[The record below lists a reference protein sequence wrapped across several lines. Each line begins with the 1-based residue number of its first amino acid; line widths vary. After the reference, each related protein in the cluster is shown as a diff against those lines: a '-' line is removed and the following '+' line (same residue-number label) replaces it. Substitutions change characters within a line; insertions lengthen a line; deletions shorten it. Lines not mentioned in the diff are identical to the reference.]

1 MLWGRVDAPNLSL
14 LPSKG
19 VQRVDGL
26 TSAELWG
33 HYKTVGI
40 PVVATGTIHTTSPS
54 SSLPNVCTRTVAAAA
69 VAAGESAGRRDFV
82 RACVRAGGRAGGRA
96 AGVLDDIVDSGV
108 WAPGSLAERRG
119 SHRRVGIDLSI
130 EHRSAR
136 FRQVVCVQL

>member
-1 MLWGRVDAPNLSL
+1 MFVLGR
-14 LPSKG
+14 
-19 VQRVDGL
+19 
-26 TSAELWG
+26 
-33 HYKTVGI
+33 
-40 PVVATGTIHTTSPS
+40 
-54 SSLPNVCTRTVAAAA
+54 SLP
-69 VAAGESAGRRDFV
+69 RRLQLVNQPGDVISCV